1 MLDLFTLILGIAL
14 VILVL
19 QLRAV
24 LSRAFPIVRLRL
36 VAASAPAGVADL
48 YADAHAQL
56 TEQGFEGPLWVLN
69 DTEPSDTNMVPL
81 QAVYRHLQQ
90 RAAVWLG
97 APVDVASPHRLLSYW
112 TTALNDGRLLVT
124 QAFDPYF
131 STLAD
136 DKLLAQCVAAES
148 LREQWA
154 LHQKWVAAQSG
165 GIESREVDEAG
176 ILSIGELASNAH
188 RARLFDRGL
197 LDVGENGLARP
208 GFSLAFR
215 ILWHYWRRPK
225 SRMAP
230 APIPVLRLAILARIV
245 DMTRYRAPTK
255 RTQWLLFLISSV
267 LFAILGAVFW
277 DLRIAIVL
285 LVVVAFHELGH
296 FVAMRLFGY
305 RQVHMLALPLIG
317 GVTMGV
323 DADPSATKRA
333 WMSLMGPLPGIVVG
347 WLLFAWQLQAP
358 PSNAVAAE
366 WLTTAI
372 WVSLFVNYLNVLPVP
387 PLDGG
392 HVVQAML
399 PPRWINVQT
408 VFVLI
413 ACAVGAVAAWVFDFK
428 LLVLL
433 AALQFIGAF
442 QQFAVGRAVKSLL
455 PEETSFRL
463 RPRLMRIA
471 RALAALETSAGATS
485 IALPRINQAL
495 QVVQVIETRPMGWGQ
510 RLLIGTVFSGLLVVP
525 VLGLVVALV
534 YSSVIDGV
542 INEPLLAAQES
553 ERVAL
558 VHEAE
563 TLDTAQL
570 LAVIEPLEEGTAAAS
585 TEAIAAA
592 ESRIGKSLP
601 GVLREIYL
609 QRNGVEFLNIDRVES
624 IDIASRRNAPSLE
637 LMSDQGKL
645 LVWAVAPQLEAAEN
659 EAVEEAEYV
668 PPEEVPLERA
678 GNWIDIGSPAMDGG
692 GLYLDVGSEGE
703 MRVITCYETCDAY
716 PGLRAWLNQ
725 QWVSVRQMHSLNVRM
740 QQVRA
745 QAMKS
750 LAEASMPELLA
761 QFEAPSLL
769 MRWVSGVDM
778 RPGAADAEAIRQ
790 VEQRL
795 GRSLPKD
802 LLDVYAAHDGFPA
815 LRLLPVS
822 AIQAYLP
829 ETPPAGPDNT
839 ATEVA
844 ADQLPAWSGI
854 ALEHCLIIGGSPITS
869 DDGGDALRAQQQS
882 ALLWCPNS
890 HRADIEVVDLL
901 QRQVYAS
908 IMGYVRSSAADEI
921 ASRRVNE
928 FQIGAD
934 GAE

>member
-24 LSRAFPIVRLRL
+24 LSRPFPIVRLRL

-48 YADAHAQL
+48 YADAQAQMIEL
-56 TEQGFEGPLWVLN
+56 GFEGPLWVLN
-69 DTEPSDTNMVPL
+69 DTEPSDMNLVPL
-81 QAVYRHLQQ
+81 QAVYRHPQQ

-97 APVDVASPHRLLSYW
+97 APVDAASPHRLLSYL

-131 STLAD
+131 SALAD

-154 LHQKWVAAQSG
+154 LHQKWVVARSG
-165 GIESREVDEAG
+165 GIEARDVDEAA

-188 RARLFDRGL
+188 RARLLDRGL

-215 ILWHYWRRPK
+215 MLWHYWRRPK

-230 APIPVLRLAILARIV
+230 APIPVLRLAMLARVV
-245 DMTRYRAPTK
+245 DMTRQREPTR

-285 LVVVAFHELGH
+285 LAVVAFHELGH
-296 FVAMRLFGY
+296 FVAMRVFGY

-347 WLLFAWQLQAP
+347 WLLLVWQIQAP
-358 PSNAVAAE
+358 PSSAVAAE
-366 WLTTAI
+366 WLTTTI

-413 ACAVGAVAAWVFDFK
+413 ACALGAVAAWVFDFK

-463 RPRLMRIA
+463 RPRLMRIS
-471 RALAALETSAGATS
+471 RALSALETSAGATS
-485 IALPRINQAL
+485 IALSRINQAL

-510 RLLIGTVFSGLLVVP
+510 RLLIGAVFSGLLVVP

-534 YSSVIDGV
+534 YSSIIGGV
-542 INEPLLAAQES
+542 VNDPMVEAQES

-558 VHEAE
+558 VREAE
-563 TLDTAQL
+563 THDTARL
-570 LAVIEPLEEGTAAAS
+570 LADIEPLEEETAAAS
-585 TEAIAAA
+585 AEAIAAA
-592 ESRIGKSLP
+592 ESRIGKALP
-601 GVLREIYL
+601 GALREIYL
-609 QRNGVEFLNIDRVES
+609 QRNGVEYLSIDRVES
-624 IDIASRRNAPSLE
+624 IDIASRRNASSLE

-645 LVWAVAPQLEAAEN
+645 LVWAVSPQLEATEN
-659 EAVEEAEYV
+659 EADEEEYV

-678 GNWIDIGSPAMDGG
+678 GNWIDIGSAEMDGG
-692 GLYLDVGSEGE
+692 GLYLDIGTEGE
-703 MRVITCYETCDAY
+703 ARVISCYETCDAY
-716 PGLRAWLNQ
+716 AGLRAWLNQ
-725 QWVSVRQMHSLNVRM
+725 QWVSVRQMHSMNARM
-740 QQVRA
+740 QQARA

-750 LAEASMPELLA
+750 LADASVPELLA

-769 MRWVSGVDM
+769 MRWIGDIDM
-778 RPGAADAEAIRQ
+778 RPGAADAEEIRQ
-790 VEQRL
+790 AEQRL

-802 LLDVYAAHDGFPA
+802 LLDLYAEHDGFPA

-822 AIQAYLP
+822 AIQPYQP
-829 ETPPAGPDNT
+829 ETPPADADTT
-839 ATEVA
+839 ATEVT

-854 ALEHCLIIGGSPITS
+854 ALEHCLVIGGSPISS
-869 DDGGDALRAQQQS
+869 DDGGYALRAQQQT

-908 IMGYVRSSAADEI
+908 IMDYIRSRAADDI
-921 ASRRVNE
+921 ARRQVNE
-928 FQIGAD
+928 YQIGAD
-934 GAE
+934 GTE